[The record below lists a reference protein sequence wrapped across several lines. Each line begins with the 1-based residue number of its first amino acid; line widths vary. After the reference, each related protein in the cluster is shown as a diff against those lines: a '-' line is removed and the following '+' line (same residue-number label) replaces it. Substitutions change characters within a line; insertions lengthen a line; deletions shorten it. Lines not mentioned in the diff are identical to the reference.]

1 MNCCATG
8 KGGGTISINMPAVL
22 TGAVTTCSENMEKVF
37 HQLYRELYSK
47 LVRQAA
53 FVLGDPVAAEDVAQ
67 EAFVRLHRTGLSQ
80 VDNPA
85 GWLSKVTNN
94 LCFDFLRSEGS
105 RRRREEKYAQP
116 AELTSSS
123 IISSTE
129 NVVIDKEEIR
139 LVQKAL
145 GKLQPRDRMVLVMKF
160 SGYSYDEI
168 AATVELNKSSVGT
181 ILARARERFKR
192 EYEGLA

>member
-1 MNCCATG
+1 
-8 KGGGTISINMPAVL
+8 
-22 TGAVTTCSENMEKVF
+22 MERDF
-37 HQLYRELYSK
+37 QQLFKEHYYK

-53 FVLGDPVAAEDVAQ
+53 FVLGDPTAAEDVVQ
-67 EAFVRLHRTGLSQ
+67 EAFVRLHRTGVKK

-85 GWLSKVTNN
+85 AWLTKVTNN

-116 AELTSSS
+116 AELTTLT
-123 IISSTE
+123 SSTE
-129 NVVIDKEEIR
+129 NIVMDKEEVR

-192 EYEGLA
+192 EYEGLS

>member
-1 MNCCATG
+1 
-8 KGGGTISINMPAVL
+8 
-22 TGAVTTCSENMEKVF
+22 MEKDF
-37 HQLYRELYSK
+37 QQLFREHYYK

-53 FVLGDPVAAEDVAQ
+53 FVLGDPIAAEDVAQ
-67 EAFVRLHRTGLSQ
+67 EAFVRLHRTGVTK

-85 GWLSKVTNN
+85 AWLTKVTNN
-94 LCFDFLRSEGS
+94 LCFDFMRSEGS
-105 RRRREEKYAQP
+105 RRRREEKYVQP
-116 AELTSSS
+116 AELTVVSAT
-123 IISSTE
+123 SSTE
-129 NVVIDKEEIR
+129 NIVIDKEEVR

-168 AATVELNKSSVGT
+168 AVTVELNKSSVGT